1 MNEIINNFLLTGD
14 KFVPEM
20 DLSQSGFIYSVYGL
34 FTKNKER
41 IQKSK
46 GTSDSKY
53 IYQKEL
59 DKACF

>member
-1 MNEIINNFLLTGD
+1 MLAGD